1 MRSHRW
7 ARGLGDMSFFGSFMD
22 AARPLLL
29 KETGDDIAIDLS
41 AIIEHT
47 VDIAAIVDTNT
58 RVKWVSRSIEHTC
71 GLLPHDVIDAQWHT
85 LLHPNDVDRFAQ
97 ALREARTN
105 TTRLELRVRTAH
117 GSHRWFH
124 ASIRF
129 MEHLVGQGYF
139 VIGMHDVDQNVRLR
153 EQQKWSDVG
162 LRRLF
167 DEVPD
172 PVVVWQPIKDD
183 HGDVIDLLARKANR
197 AYEALFGGFSPEGR
211 LASSF
216 APLALRWLPDIKQVL
231 KSGGHRSFVTSP
243 TPDRRYHVHLSLT
256 SVGEVVTVVRDIT
269 EVPLLER
276 EQLAHGESLQEIA
289 DQVRHLARMAHTL
302 RTNLSV
308 VQGWTELLEDPALN
322 DNPELRGEAIS
333 NIARNARRLVETVNL
348 LMDAASGDGKR
359 YDVPISKVAMCPII
373 EQAVADLQQVHP
385 NTALQLH
392 CDSTPVVYGEA
403 AALDTIIRHLLENA
417 LRFAKSSVDVVIKTT
432 ITSVELTVRDDG
444 PGIPE
449 DVELFRP
456 FTPNHNGDGHGL
468 GLHVVSTLVE
478 ALNGYVNGHNREDG
492 NGAEFVLS
500 LPVSIDA

>member
-1 MRSHRW
+1 M
-7 ARGLGDMSFFGSFMD
+7 
-22 AARPLLL
+22 
-29 KETGDDIAIDLS
+29 
-41 AIIEHT
+41 
-47 VDIAAIVDTNT
+47 
-58 RVKWVSRSIEHTC
+58 
-71 GLLPHDVIDAQWHT
+71 
-85 LLHPNDVDRFAQ
+85 
-97 ALREARTN
+97 
-105 TTRLELRVRTAH
+105 
-117 GSHRWFH
+117 
-124 ASIRF
+124 
-129 MEHLVGQGYF
+129 
-139 VIGMHDVDQNVRLR
+139 
-153 EQQKWSDVG
+153 
-162 LRRLF
+162 
-167 DEVPD
+167 
-172 PVVVWQPIKDD
+172 
-183 HGDVIDLLARKANR
+183 
-197 AYEALFGGFSPEGR
+197 
-211 LASSF
+211 
-216 APLALRWLPDIKQVL
+216 
-231 KSGGHRSFVTSP
+231 
-243 TPDRRYHVHLSLT
+243 
-256 SVGEVVTVVRDIT
+256 TVVRDIT